1 MKRLGFFLLASGLFW
16 TGCIGNDSLGTA
28 TTAQRNIE
36 NLARI
41 SIGMTSDQVFQIM
54 RQPYRSEVF
63 ELDDNRYEVWF
74 YVTSITLM
82 EQKKLT
88 HTNLTPL
95 TFKNGVLQGKGY
107 THYQALLT
115 QEEAKTKAE
124 DESDSRRDKN
134 IEKALQPPPG
144 PAKPVKPIPAP
155 PEPAPKTPA
164 KQKPK
169 SSTYPPQAKQP
180 PDAKQPPA
188 PVQPT
193 QPPPSVQPT
202 TPPKTAPT
210 QNKVSMSKKP
220 SSDQPPE
227 KTPDQPDNTT
237 KKPVKDKKAS
247 DSKSNVPLTEKD
259 QQMIDQEQEENF
271 DFW

>member
-95 TFKNGVLQGKGY
+95 TFKNGSLQGKGY
-107 THYQALLT
+107 THYHALLT
-115 QEEAKTKAE
+115 Q
-124 DESDSRRDKN
+124 
-134 IEKALQPPPG
+134 
-144 PAKPVKPIPAP
+144 
-155 PEPAPKTPA
+155 
-164 KQKPK
+164 
-169 SSTYPPQAKQP
+169 
-180 PDAKQPPA
+180 
-188 PVQPT
+188 
-193 QPPPSVQPT
+193 
-202 TPPKTAPT
+202 
-210 QNKVSMSKKP
+210 
-220 SSDQPPE
+220 
-227 KTPDQPDNTT
+227 
-237 KKPVKDKKAS
+237 
-247 DSKSNVPLTEKD
+247 
-259 QQMIDQEQEENF
+259 
-271 DFW
+271 